1 MDHTEHTENAAL
13 RNVVGDF
20 ISSYAQR
27 DTTVSFSSWLS
38 GRLCQEL
45 SDLTPEASAK
55 LTAEIMAAVAGYD
68 RTLQDLNSAIDAGC
82 SKEEWLSEQLESVY
96 QDMPIEEAG
105 KTLQQMEASLD
116 SSNVQLM
123 STIDPTAVEG
133 QVSAE
138 VESVEW
144 NRYSVKA
151 MANNIGRQANMLT
164 LSAAA
169 NAMTRKFQ
177 DGEAGGISAVI
188 NDALQGGLQSEPEE
202 VKAVVSGAV
211 RAAAERGLTD
221 MLPQDT
227 SVEVIGGFAGAAVEG
242 AMALCDA
249 ANGTIS
255 MTEAMDRTGRAG
267 VAAGCRIGAELLRG
281 RVASIPVV
289 GPIFV
294 DLLGGLFDHL
304 ESSTFVNDVYTAVRN
319 TAVATW
325 NGVKESRVGKVV
337 QNTWA
342 AAKRVL
348 S

>member
-1 MDHTEHTENAAL
+1 MDHTEYTQNTAL
-13 RNVVGDF
+13 RGVVGDF

-27 DTTVSFSSWLS
+27 DTTVSFSNWLS

-45 SDLTPEASAK
+45 PDLTPEASAK

-68 RTLQDLNSAIDAGC
+68 RALQDLNSAIDAGQ

-96 QDMPIEEAG
+96 RDMPIEEAG

-123 STIDPTAVEG
+123 STIDPTAVES

-138 VESVEW
+138 AESVEW

-151 MANNIGRQANMLT
+151 MANNIGRQANMLA

-169 NAMTRKFQ
+169 NAMTRKLQ

-211 RAAAERGLTD
+211 RAAAERGLTN

-227 SVEVIGGFAGAAVEG
+227 SVEVIGGFAGAAVDG

-289 GPIFV
+289 GPILV
-294 DLLGGLFDHL
+294 DLLGGLFDHM

-325 NGVKESRVGKVV
+325 NGVKESRVGRGV
-337 QNTWA
+337 QNAWA
-342 AAKRVL
+342 AAKRVF

>member
-1 MDHTEHTENAAL
+1 
-13 RNVVGDF
+13 
-20 ISSYAQR
+20 
-27 DTTVSFSSWLS
+27 
-38 GRLCQEL
+38 
-45 SDLTPEASAK
+45 
-55 LTAEIMAAVAGYD
+55 
-68 RTLQDLNSAIDAGC
+68 
-82 SKEEWLSEQLESVY
+82 
-96 QDMPIEEAG
+96 
-105 KTLQQMEASLD
+105 
-116 SSNVQLM
+116 
-123 STIDPTAVEG
+123 
-133 QVSAE
+133 
-138 VESVEW
+138 
-144 NRYSVKA
+144 
-151 MANNIGRQANMLT
+151 MLT

-169 NAMTRKFQ
+169 NAMTRKLQ

-211 RAAAERGLTD
+211 RAAAERGLTEI
-221 MLPQDT
+221 LPQDT

-281 RVASIPVV
+281 KVASIPVV

-325 NGVKESRVGKVV
+325 NGVKESRVGRVV